1 MEENGLIANLSH
13 LKTKLMTWENMKW
26 KILKSIKNKET
37 GRKGRK
43 KEGREEGKER
53 KKLER

>member
-26 KILKSIKNKET
+26 KILKSIKNKKT